1 MVSNNIGQTYS
12 SVITDQT
19 LVKYSF
25 VLCHHSSLI
34 LLDFFSIEK
43 SHDHLSVSLFNRL
56 II

>member
-19 LVKYSF
+19 LVEHSF